1 MTNDSGEARGRFVP
15 RAKKLLRKNTIAI
28 KFLFSNFLA
37 LVKRRTIL
45 RLNRYLCHFRE
56 SFSLFELWR
65 ENSFQGTLLTSTEKT
80 LGKLC
85 LRLSLCGRFSPSRMR
100 EREREIKRK
109 KTTMRAAAKK
119 AVFKTSRRTEGRG
132 ERGPFAIEER
142 PPRFKRGFSMLR
154 EYATILEIKF

>member
-100 EREREIKRK
+100 ERERDKEK
-109 KTTMRAAAKK
+109 KNNDACRGKK
-119 AVFKTSRRTEGRG
+119 GSFQDIEKNGEARGEGPFRHRRTSSS
-132 ERGPFAIEER
+132 F
-142 PPRFKRGFSMLR
+142 
-154 EYATILEIKF
+154 